1 MEAMV
6 GLQNRWEHLSDYRTR
21 TWITTFDH
29 DMDSQMAF
37 RDFNNAILM
46 SPDLFKGDHARIK
59 QQISTATTDD
69 DLQTLVGFHIGYYKS
84 ILEWISNAM
93 NKIILFQA
101 YFMIDPVENLMVVAF
116 QGDTGPVMNWL
127 QRMDSEAYAEI
138 RATRK
143 CMNDLMTVLALLRD
157 NNPPAP
163 VLNVPD
169 DSGARCTIQASYVSP
184 YTCLDHT

>member
-69 DLQTLVGFHIGYYKS
+69 DLQTLVGFHIG
-84 ILEWISNAM
+84 
-93 NKIILFQA
+93 
-101 YFMIDPVENLMVVAF
+101 
-116 QGDTGPVMNWL
+116 L
-127 QRMDSEAYAEI
+127 QEHIGVDIQCDEQNNS
-138 RATRK
+138 
-143 CMNDLMTVLALLRD
+143 LSSLLHDR
-157 NNPPAP
+157 
-163 VLNVPD
+163 
-169 DSGARCTIQASYVSP
+169 SG
-184 YTCLDHT
+184 